1 MGGALHELRALA
13 LEQRLRRHQ
22 LAHLQLQ
29 VEQLGAHRRAAA
41 AAAAAVTP
49 RGGELGGELGELLL
63 QLLVLLAQPLRLR
76 ALGGLLGVVAWLGL
90 GG

>member
-29 VEQLGAHRRAAA
+29 VEQLGAHRRAA

>member
-1 MGGALHELRALA
+1 VGGALHELRALA

-41 AAAAAVTP
+41 AAAAATP